1 MPAQI
6 RMTLNGK
13 TSDLDIST
21 MYVATAFERKF
32 DVSFQAVG
40 IDSQRRMEWIAYLA
54 YKAAESQGVTVPAKF
69 DDFIK
74 ANPELES
81 IEDES
86 GEGSN
91 PTDGAQ

>member
-1 MPAQI
+1 M

-13 TSDLDIST
+13 TSDLDLT
-21 MYVATAFERKF
+21 NMYVATEFERRF
-32 DVSFQAVG
+32 NQSFQVMSIPG
-40 IDSQRRMEWIAYLA
+40 ERRIEWVAFIA
-54 YKAAESQGVTVPAKF
+54 YKAAEVQGVDVPATF
-69 DDFIK
+69 DEFLK
-74 ANPELES
+74 ANPKLEE